1 MYGCEPA
8 AADDAYRSYYAGKV
22 QHNEGHPQTI
32 ADGLRT
38 ELSDRTFEIISQNV
52 NAIYTVSEEA
62 IIDALQFLWEKMKMV
77 IEPSSAV
84 PLAVLMS
91 QQIPVGGKQIGI
103 ILSGGNIDLS
113 EFFSLLRAK
122 IAN

>member
-1 MYGCEPA
+1 
-8 AADDAYRSYYAGKV
+8 
-22 QHNEGHPQTI
+22 
-32 ADGLRT
+32 
-38 ELSDRTFEIISQNV
+38 
-52 NAIYTVSEEA
+52 
-62 IIDALQFLWEKMKMV
+62 MKLV

-91 QQIPVGGKQIGI
+91 QQIPVGGKRIGI